1 MKKLIGIGAACAVV
15 GFIGLQVFPAK
26 KIGVPTEDI
35 GTNPPERFDIGAP
48 PEVAT
53 IMRKACFDC
62 HTNETKWPLYARLA
76 PGSWLMARDVHNG
89 RNHLNL
95 SHWADS
101 DEEER
106 QSDKENCWEQ
116 IESGAMPPWFYIYP
130 LHPGAKLSAAEK
142 ATLKDWLMKDA
153 GKKKEEAVAAKEE
166 GAKAAE
172 QKGDEKADDKADKQG
187 EKKGDDEAAPKD
199 AAKAKSGSGATGKP
213 TRLTTSAKKQAKRP

>member
-1 MKKLIGIGAACAVV
+1 MPSMKKLIGIGAACAVV

-26 KIGVPTEDI
+26 KIGIPTEDI

-48 PEVAT
+48 PEVAA
-53 IMRKACFDC
+53 IMRRACFDC
-62 HTNETKWPLYARLA
+62 HTNETKWPLYARMA

-130 LHPGAKLSAAEK
+130 LHLGAKLSAADK

-153 GKKKEEAVAAKEE
+153 GKKKEEAVAEKDEGSKE
-166 GAKAAE
+166 
-172 QKGDEKADDKADKQG
+172 
-187 EKKGDDEAAPKD
+187 GDDRKAEDNKDGPKAD
-199 AAKAKSGSGATGKP
+199 AAKADEAPAKSGSGATGKP
-213 TRLTTSAKKQAKRP
+213 ARLTTNAKKQAKK

>member
-1 MKKLIGIGAACAVV
+1 MPSMKKLIGIGAASAVV
-15 GFIGLQVFPAK
+15 GFIGLQLFPAK
-26 KIGVPTEDI
+26 KIGIPAEDI

-48 PEVAT
+48 PEVAA
-53 IMRKACFDC
+53 IMRRACFDC

-130 LHPGAKLSAAEK
+130 LHMGAKLSAADK
-142 ATLKDWLMKDA
+142 ATLKEWLMKDA
-153 GKKKEEAVAAKEE
+153 GKKKEAAVAAEDD
-166 GAKAAE
+166 APKAADSKAE
-172 QKGDEKADDKADKQG
+172 EKKADEKD
-187 EKKGDDEAAPKD
+187 APKAD
-199 AAKAKSGSGATGKP
+199 AAKTPDEPNTKGGSGATGKA
-213 TRLTTSAKKQAKRP
+213 THATTSAKKQAKK